1 MTEADDIMLKRKPKR
16 NLLWPEHDGV
26 PEGALESEGVKV
38 PPVLPYVKVGKG
50 QYGRHTAVEV
60 GVTGEF

>member
-1 MTEADDIMLKRKPKR
+1 MTEADDIMLKRKPEA
-16 NLLWPEHDGV
+16 NPLYPEPKV